1 MTMYFEVQ
9 ILFDKDDLVLSLAK
23 NTKDT
28 NLHNI
33 LFIILLNDDSQTA

>member
-9 ILFDKDDLVLSLAK
+9 ILFDKDDLVLRLAK
-23 NTKDT
+23 NIKDT

-33 LFIILLNDDSQTA
+33 LYVILQFGLL

>member
-9 ILFDKDDLVLSLAK
+9 MLFDKDNLVLSLAK
-23 NTKDT
+23 NVKAT

-33 LFIILLNDDSQTA
+33 LYVILLFG